1 MCRGISLCAF
11 KLNHFIFFASKSGIP
26 DPHRNVGH
34 YRNFLYT
41 RGRGCLREAIL
52 SLQIDLNE
60 AIQLLIGDRGVAPL
74 DVHEVV
80 ALLQEQF
87 PDIPAVELAQRVADQ
102 GVRDGAR
109 FVSWE
114 PPEP

>member
-1 MCRGISLCAF
+1 M
-11 KLNHFIFFASKSGIP
+11 
-26 DPHRNVGH
+26 
-34 YRNFLYT
+34 
-41 RGRGCLREAIL
+41 

-60 AIQLLIGDRGVAPL
+60 AIQLLIGDRGGEPL
-74 DVHEVV
+74 DIYEVV
-80 ALLQEQF
+80 ALLREQF

-102 GVRDGAR
+102 GVKDGAR